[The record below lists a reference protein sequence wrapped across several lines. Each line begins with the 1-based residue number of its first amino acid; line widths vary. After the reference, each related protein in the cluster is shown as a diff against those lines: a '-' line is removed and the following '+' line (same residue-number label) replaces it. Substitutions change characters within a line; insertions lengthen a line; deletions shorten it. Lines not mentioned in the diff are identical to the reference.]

1 MYRPTYAKHNLKQI
15 RSFTRVMAVFFAVLA
30 LLVVWRNDFGMPT
43 RAQILAGIAAFWLSA
58 GLFVPAALKPL
69 YHLWMWLAFGLNFV
83 SSRIILTLLFFGLI
97 LPMAMIMKVVGKDPF
112 DRKRRESYWKTVKTQ
127 APSDHFERLYTL
139 SDVDD
144 GS

>member
-1 MYRPTYAKHNLKQI
+1 MYRPTYAKHTRKQI
-15 RSFTRVMAVFFAVLA
+15 RSFARVMAVFFAVLA

-43 RAQILAGIAAFWLSA
+43 RAQILAGIAALWLSA

-69 YHLWMWLAFGLNFV
+69 YHLWMWLAFVLNFV
-83 SSRIILTLLFFGLI
+83 SSRVVLTLLFFTLL
-97 LPMAMIMKVVGKDPF
+97 LPMALMMKVAGKDPF
-112 DRKRRESYWKTVKTQ
+112 DRKRRDSYWKMIKRQ
-127 APSDHFERLYTL
+127 APPNHFERLYTL